1 MQFEA
6 AVAEVIRL
14 GEPDDVSLIA
24 EDCLIVEDGSTSG
37 DSEVSS
43 SWAQAV
49 RETISN
55 KNFSI
60 FLLTSWIYS
69 SVQVVN
75 RYFPIYLREINVTYV
90 FVGLLVAILAGV
102 QLLGEFTSGYLADN
116 YDRRK
121 LAALTMA
128 INAVAYFILAF
139 ARSVWLVAIAFVVF
153 GISSFPGKGGTAYIL
168 EQIDR
173 RHGGVAVSLFTLGTV
188 FGLIP
193 LYFVGILLNMGIIF
207 EEAMR
212 TMFLFSAMA
221 YVVCALVRI
230 VWLDSTKSHVRIK
243 AKGGILRDFLSENI
257 RGIKLLFRVFPVFI
271 AIMCL
276 DALSDTFYGFS
287 SLYFVN
293 ETLSFGIADINLML
307 ILTLLFSIPL
317 TLIVGRVFDKH
328 GGRRLTIVVYS
339 IMPVAIGLLIVA
351 QTVDYIAP
359 QTWLDAADAIL
370 PGLRVIFSL
379 AFIATAMKSIND
391 VLWFSVIDT
400 YIQKS
405 LPRQDLGKMLSLT
418 AVFILAFVTFGNVPA
433 GIIYETFQGVPLLLM
448 AFCINFVILY
458 LLATRSIEPR
468 VSVDE
473 LESELATQ

>member
-1 MQFEA
+1 MQFVA
-6 AVAEVIRL
+6 AVVEVIRL

-24 EDCLIVEDGSTSG
+24 EDCLVVEDGSTSG

-173 RHGGVAVSLFTLGTV
+173 RHGGVAVSLFTR
-188 FGLIP
+188 
-193 LYFVGILLNMGIIF
+193 N
-207 EEAMR
+207 
-212 TMFLFSAMA
+212 S
-221 YVVCALVRI
+221 VRSNPA
-230 VWLDSTKSHVRIK
+230 V
-243 AKGGILRDFLSENI
+243 LRGDPAE
-257 RGIKLLFRVFPVFI
+257 
-271 AIMCL
+271 
-276 DALSDTFYGFS
+276 
-287 SLYFVN
+287 
-293 ETLSFGIADINLML
+293 
-307 ILTLLFSIPL
+307 
-317 TLIVGRVFDKH
+317 H
-328 GGRRLTIVVYS
+328 G
-339 IMPVAIGLLIVA
+339 
-351 QTVDYIAP
+351 
-359 QTWLDAADAIL
+359 
-370 PGLRVIFSL
+370 
-379 AFIATAMKSIND
+379 N
-391 VLWFSVIDT
+391 
-400 YIQKS
+400 
-405 LPRQDLGKMLSLT
+405 
-418 AVFILAFVTFGNVPA
+418 
-433 GIIYETFQGVPLLLM
+433 
-448 AFCINFVILY
+448 Y
-458 LLATRSIEPR
+458 L
-468 VSVDE
+468 
-473 LESELATQ
+473 